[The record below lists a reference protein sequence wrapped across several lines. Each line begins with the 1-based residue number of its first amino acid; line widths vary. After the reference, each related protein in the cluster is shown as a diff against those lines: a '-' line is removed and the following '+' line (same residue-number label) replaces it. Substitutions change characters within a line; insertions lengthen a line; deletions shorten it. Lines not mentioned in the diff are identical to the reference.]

1 MHAYVQVVAQHR
13 LFPSRLL
20 VRCAEGSYAL
30 WFGDDP
36 AATITE
42 TEDGLAAY
50 LESAH
55 VVRPLPAPH
64 LWFHLSDLPLVPAQ
78 APRSLPGR

>member
-13 LFPSRLL
+13 LYPSRLL
-20 VRCAEGSYAL
+20 VRCAEGSFGL

-36 AATITE
+36 TAAIE
-42 TEDGLAAY
+42 AIDDGLAAH

-78 APRSLPGR
+78 APRPLPGR